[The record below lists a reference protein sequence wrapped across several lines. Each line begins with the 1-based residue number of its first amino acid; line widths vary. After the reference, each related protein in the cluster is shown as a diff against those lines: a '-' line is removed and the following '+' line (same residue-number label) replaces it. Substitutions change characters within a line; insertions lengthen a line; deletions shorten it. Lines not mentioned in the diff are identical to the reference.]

1 MKDVYQNITD
11 HILAGV
17 DNAGSWKPCWH
28 GMMNGIPHNAIS
40 GHRYQ
45 GVNILTCWVMAMSR
59 GFTSQRWATYRQW
72 QAAGAQVR
80 RGERGTPIIFY
91 KQLNSED
98 PDDNGKIFARASYVF
113 NADQV
118 TGDPGVDPIP
128 ELDPGQRIA
137 AIDGWI
143 NRVTNEAMLDHR
155 DEGRAYYRP
164 SQDIVVMPRFEHFH
178 SPEAYYAVL
187 FHELTHWTGAK
198 HRLDREFA
206 ARGADKE
213 TYAKEELV
221 AELGAAFLAA
231 EFGIESE
238 TRDDHTTYIASWLK
252 ALKNDKRLI
261 VRAASLASKAADYL
275 HGVAASY
282 TDTQLEEAA

>member
-1 MKDVYQNITD
+1 MKDVYQTITD
-11 HILAGV
+11 HILASV
-17 DNAGSWKPCWH
+17 DDAGDWKPCWH
-28 GMMNGIPHNAIS
+28 GMMNAIPHNATS

-45 GVNILTCWVMAMSR
+45 GVNILTCWVMAIAR
-59 GFTSQRWATYRQW
+59 GYTSQRWASYRQW

-80 RGERGTPIIFY
+80 KGERGTPIIFY
-91 KQLNSED
+91 KQLTSED
-98 PDDNGKIFARASYVF
+98 PDDDGRIFARASYVF

-118 TGDPGVDPIP
+118 DGDIAPEPIP
-128 ELDPGQRIA
+128 ELDPAARIA
-137 AIDGWI
+137 AIDEWI
-143 NRVTNEAMLDHR
+143 ERISNDAIIEHR

-164 SQDIVVMPRFEHFH
+164 SQDMVVMPRFSHFH
-178 SPEAYYAVL
+178 DAEHYYTVL

-206 ARGADKE
+206 ARDVDKA

-231 EFGIESE
+231 EFGIEAK
-238 TRDDHTTYIASWLK
+238 TRDDHTAYIASWLK
-252 ALKNDKRLI
+252 ALRNDKRLI

-275 HGVAASY
+275 HQVAEIHIL
-282 TDTQLEEAA
+282 QEEAA